1 MPVSVANALGI
12 IEYASTQL
20 GAMPLAFQI
29 HDNDT
34 ANTFYVALWDMTDEK
49 LAGLADVTV
58 TAYAG
63 PGSFKDDYSLGGEP
77 APVGTIFSYIA
88 ADGAWSPH
96 YNAATAPT
104 ATYDPVLDRTLY
116 AYEAGE
122 VGTLR
127 QRKAMVVEIDGTTV
141 RTAFAG
147 DENTLNGDDHGV
159 PSIVTHPTTGRAY
172 VFYGSHNNINGS
184 TAQQY
189 SVEVTPGSL
198 DFAEQTGWAFG
209 AGLANNG
216 TTPIVLSYGYPHP
229 MFVGTDLWVSFRHCY
244 GDNGVTFYG
253 NPITKMTLAIR
264 KATGFTAGGVP
275 TGFDPIIELID
286 CGDLNGID
294 GFGGGSRVYH
304 GQNIV
309 RDGEIYIPVSITDS
323 GDANRRQPGV
333 VVYNPTTGTL
343 RNVQNTWSTTTL
355 PINYATYKANCAHRQ
370 QTGSEYS
377 SSGALAFDNAGNLHH
392 VYRWGTS
399 TGSLTFYQRI
409 WNGTT
414 LSAEVSTGVTVD
426 NEFDHMA
433 IAPQGVDGLEA
444 LYTQDPLAA
453 YAREGEVWR
462 KTWTPGGG
470 WTAGAMILDD
480 EAGRPGRGR
489 PMDVYGKAG
498 EWVMAEKSS
507 GTTGAPGSALY
518 GQHRCWF
525 YRDGAFVS
533 RLVQDPPAQT
543 AWAGAGVRAG
553 AASGAFVGYVPIVGD
568 SDDPFP
574 VLSLVDNAGGQ
585 FALSDDGRREF
596 PNIVTTATAATEGS
610 KTLTLNAVNR
620 FGLTTSFTV
629 PVVVRS
635 AATFEPEDLSG
646 TKAVFR
652 TTEITRAGVNAT
664 GSFVQASANDLTYRL
679 VSRNNVITSNER
691 FQAGSTTVL
700 TRWLPLR
707 NEGGRGYILI
717 DTDRDVAASYAAGNF
732 TTNAAWLMAFCVR
745 VDGAGTAATPSLFAN
760 GSPGTIARFSLYY
773 HRASGEWRF
782 QIGTTTVALA
792 GAVDVD
798 QVVMVGQ
805 TSAGDIVLR
814 VGSNETTAT
823 SFNTVTGGTSISVLG
838 ISGNAAT
845 FFRGRFYS
853 AVIVRDACPDET
865 ARGNLAAWLATS

>member
-1 MPVSVANALGI
+1 M
-12 IEYASTQL
+12 
-20 GAMPLAFQI
+20 
-29 HDNDT
+29 
-34 ANTFYVALWDMTDEK
+34 
-49 LAGLADVTV
+49 AGLSLSSALSLSLSPR
-58 TAYAG
+58 AG
-63 PGSFKDDYSLGGEP
+63 GGGAPSGSTF
-77 APVGTIFSYIA
+77 AYIA

-116 AYEAGE
+116 TYEAGE

-127 QRKAMVVEIDGTTV
+127 QRKAMVVEIAGTNV

-189 SVEVTPGSL
+189 SAEVTPGAL

-209 AGLANNG
+209 AGLANDG
-216 TTPIVLSYGYPHP
+216 TTPIVMSYGYPHP
-229 MFVGTDLWVSFRHCY
+229 MFVGTDLWVSFRYCY

-253 NPITKMTLAIR
+253 NPTTKMTLAIR

-286 CGDLNGID
+286 CGNMSGID
-294 GFGGGSRVYH
+294 GLGGGSRVYH
-304 GQNIV
+304 SQNIV
-309 RDGEIYIPVSITDS
+309 RDGEIYMPVAITDS
-323 GDANRRQPGV
+323 GDSSRRQPGV
-333 VVYNPTTGTL
+333 VVYNPTTGVL

-355 PINYATYKANCAHRQ
+355 PIDYATYKANCAHRQ

-377 SSGALAFDNAGNLHH
+377 RPGSLAFDNAGNLHH
-392 VYRWGTS
+392 VYAWGTNTS
-399 TGSLTFYQRI
+399 SLSLYHRI

-414 LSAEVSTGVTVD
+414 LSAEAPMGITID
-426 NEFDHMA
+426 NEFDQVSISA
-433 IAPQGVDGLEA
+433 NGADGLES
-444 LYTQDPLAA
+444 LYVQDPLAA

-480 EAGRPGRGR
+480 ESGRPGRGR

-553 AASGAFVGYVPIVGD
+553 AASGAFVGYVPIAGN

-620 FGLTTSFTV
+620 FGLTTSFTL
-629 PVVVRS
+629 PVTVRS

-646 TKAVFR
+646 TVQTFR
-652 TTEITRAGVNAT
+652 GTEITRIAINTT
-664 GSFVQASANDLTYRL
+664 GPFVQANQNDNAYRL
-679 VSRNNVITSNER
+679 FARNYAIVGGPAI
-691 FQAGSTTVL
+691 QAGSTTVL
-700 TRWLPLR
+700 ARWLPLR
-707 NEGGRGYILI
+707 NEGGRGYFLFNTEREIN
-717 DTDRDVAASYAAGNF
+717 AAYTPGNF
-732 TTNAAWLMAFCVR
+732 TTNSAWMMAFCVR
-745 VDGAGTAATPSLFAN
+745 VDGAGSSATPTIISNGGIGATGRFA
-760 GSPGTIARFSLYY
+760 LYY
-773 HRASGEWRF
+773 HRASNEWRF
-782 QIGTTTVALA
+782 QIGTTTIAMV

-798 QVVMVGQ
+798 QVVMIGQ
-805 TSAGDIVLR
+805 TSAGNVVLR
-814 VGSNETTAT
+814 VGSNETTAS
-823 SFNTVTGGTSISVLG
+823 SFNTVAGGVTVAVIG
-838 ISGNAAT
+838 IGSTAAT
-845 FFRGRFYS
+845 LFRGRFYS
-853 AVIVRDACPDET
+853 TVIVRDACPDAT
-865 ARGNLAAWLATS
+865 GRANLAAWLATA